1 MEQNQSIDE
10 YIRSILGYPSMN
22 MVTNNNMNYMR
33 NDVDQM
39 QYEMPNE
46 NKELESYYPEIYKI
60 VYPMINKRCSQISEP
75 ITQNLIN
82 EITNEIYSSIEV
94 STPIKVN
101 INLQN
106 QVQEVNNR
114 NNRKQISESENTK
127 KENRGDDRQTGNS
140 TLNDLIRILIL
151 RELLARPGRPPR
163 PRPPFPGPRWSA
175 TEGHL
180 FLGQDQD
187 HQWDLDF
194 SMKWTF
200 MKIHFEYI
208 MQIFY
213 EKLYKIS

>member
-22 MVTNNNMNYMR
+22 MVTNSNINYMR
-33 NDVDQM
+33 NDVEQM

-94 STPIKVN
+94 NTPIKVN

-151 RELLARPGRPPR
+151 RELLGRPGRPPR
-163 PRPPFPGPRWSA
+163 PHPPFPGPRWGT
-175 TEGHL
+175 TEGHH
-180 FLGQDQD
+180 FQGQGQDQD
-187 HQWDLDF
+187 HQ
-194 SMKWTF
+194 
-200 MKIHFEYI
+200 
-208 MQIFY
+208 
-213 EKLYKIS
+213 

>member
-10 YIRSILGYPSMN
+10 YIRSILGYSSMN

-33 NDVDQM
+33 NDVEQM

-94 STPIKVN
+94 NTPIKVN

-114 NNRKQISESENTK
+114 NNRKKISESENTK

-140 TLNDLIRILIL
+140 ILNDLIRILIL
-151 RELLARPGRPPR
+151 RELIGGGRPS
-163 PRPPFPGPRWSA
+163 FPV
-175 TEGHL
+175 L
-180 FLGQDQD
+180 
-187 HQWDLDF
+187 
-194 SMKWTF
+194 
-200 MKIHFEYI
+200 
-208 MQIFY
+208 
-213 EKLYKIS
+213 

>member
-33 NDVDQM
+33 NDVEQM

-94 STPIKVN
+94 NTPIKVN

-151 RELLARPGRPPR
+151 RELLGRPGRPPR
-163 PRPPFPGPRWSA
+163 PHPPFPGPRWGT
-175 TEGHL
+175 TEGHH
-180 FLGQDQD
+180 FQGQDQD
-187 HQWDLDF
+187 HQ
-194 SMKWTF
+194 
-200 MKIHFEYI
+200 
-208 MQIFY
+208 
-213 EKLYKIS
+213 

>member
-33 NDVDQM
+33 NDVEQM

-94 STPIKVN
+94 NTPIKVN

-106 QVQEVNNR
+106 QLQEVNNR

-140 TLNDLIRILIL
+140 ILNDLIRILIL
-151 RELLARPGRPPR
+151 RELLGRPDRPPR
-163 PRPPFPGPRWSA
+163 PRPPFSGPRWG
-175 TEGHL
+175 TTGDHL
-180 FLGQDQD
+180 FLVQDQD

-194 SMKWTF
+194 SMKWIF
-200 MKIHFEYI
+200 MKIHF
-208 MQIFY
+208 
-213 EKLYKIS
+213 KSL